1 MKVRYELT
9 KKNGSKVVIKNF
21 WDSKSLTTILGGLKQ
36 KVGIFIGTKKCNP
49 KLITYIIGYNMFFNE
64 IVTHIVVDCSYF
76 NEI

>member
-36 KVGIFIGTKKCNP
+36 KVGIFIGTKKN
-49 KLITYIIGYNMFFNE
+49 
-64 IVTHIVVDCSYF
+64 
-76 NEI
+76 